1 VSASAEREVPG
12 EVPAERSGGTALR
25 DEFAPRPVLE
35 RQTVYE
41 GLVWDVVRDTVDLGE
56 GGVVQREYVQHT
68 GAVAILALDEDGRV
82 LLIEQYRHPV
92 GMTLWELPA
101 GLLDVAGED
110 PLDAAKRELAE
121 EADLRAER
129 WEVLADWFNS
139 PGGMTEALR
148 LYLARGLT
156 PVPEAERHERE
167 HEEVGMATRWVR
179 LEEARE
185 AVLAGA
191 LHNPAAVVGVLAA
204 CEGRAQDWRTLRPG
218 DAPWPEHPLYRDR
231 DQDRGR

>member
-1 VSASAEREVPG
+1 MTFRD
-12 EVPAERSGGTALR
+12 TA
-25 DEFAPRPVLE
+25 APRRVLAHE
-35 RQTVYE
+35 TVYE
-41 GLVWDVVRDTVDLGE
+41 GMVWDVVRDTVDLGE
-56 GGVVQREYVQHT
+56 GGVVKREYVQHT
-68 GAVAILALDEDGRV
+68 GAVAILALDESDRV
-82 LLIEQYRHPV
+82 LFVEQYRHPV

-101 GLLDVAGED
+101 GLLDVDGE
-110 PLDAAKRELAE
+110 PPHVAAQRELAE

-129 WEVLADWFNS
+129 WDVLIDWFNS

-167 HEEVGMATRWVR
+167 AEELGMTVRWVP
-179 LEEARE
+179 LEEARD

-204 CEGRAQDWRTLRPG
+204 CEARAQGWRTLRPA
-218 DAPWPEHPLYRDR
+218 DVDWPEHPLHRHPQGDPAV
-231 DQDRGR
+231 

>member
-1 VSASAEREVPG
+1 VSASPQQEAADGKP
-12 EVPAERSGGTALR
+12 LR
-25 DEFAPRPVLE
+25 DEFADRPVHKRE
-35 RQTVYE
+35 TVYE

-82 LLIEQYRHPV
+82 LMIEQYRHPV

-101 GLLDVAGED
+101 GLLDVTGED

-121 EADLRAER
+121 EADLTADR
-129 WEVLADWFNS
+129 WNVLADWFNS

-156 PVPEAERHERE
+156 PGPEADRHERE
-167 HEEVGMATRWVR
+167 AEEKGMVTRWVP
-179 LEEARE
+179 LEDARE
-185 AVLAGA
+185 AVLGGA

-218 DAPWPEHPLYRDR
+218 DAPWPEHPLFRDR
-231 DQDRGR
+231 HAPQ

>member
-1 VSASAEREVPG
+1 MSETEGAF
-12 EVPAERSGGTALR
+12 R
-25 DEFAPRPVLE
+25 DSFAPRTVLE
-35 RQTVYE
+35 HETVYK

-56 GGVVQREYVQHT
+56 AGVVQREYVQHT
-68 GAVAILALDEDGRV
+68 GAVGILALDDEGRV
-82 LLIEQYRHPV
+82 LFVEQYRHPV

-101 GLLDVAGED
+101 GLLDIKGED

-121 EADLRAER
+121 EADLRADR
-129 WEVLADWFNS
+129 WDVLADWFNS

-148 LYLARGLT
+148 LYLARGLS

-167 HEEVGMATRWVR
+167 AEEKGMVTRWVP
-179 LEEARE
+179 LDEARE
-185 AVLAGA
+185 AVLGGE

-204 CEGRAQDWRTLRPG
+204 CEGLAQDWRTLRPA

-231 DQDRGR
+231 